1 MGRKKAPSEAV
12 LTDSTNS
19 AASAQTHA
27 GEHSSQGT
35 HAGKFV
41 PGTFSRK
48 AKVRLPHAR
57 VMLSLLQQLL
67 ILQQLS
73 AVRSNEHHNGLCRLL

>member
-1 MGRKKAPSEAV
+1 MGRKRAPSEAV

-19 AASAQTHA
+19 AISAQTHA

-41 PGTFSRK
+41 PVTFSRK
-48 AKVRLPHAR
+48 AKVPPAACEGDAF
-57 VMLSLLQQLL
+57 VVATVADTAAAVSCPQQ
-67 ILQQLS
+67 
-73 AVRSNEHHNGLCRLL
+73 